1 MSEFTPK
8 SVIAVGAVLP
18 GLATIAV
25 ILRFYGRLFKA
36 STVGVD
42 DWMILC
48 SLILTIGLGVM
59 LIVGSA
65 LSGLA
70 QPTPPGNGPEGFLT
84 VINDALIVTEKIEW
98 AFNLVQCL
106 SFGTAKL
113 SVILFYRRIF
123 RGQVFD
129 IISKTMIA
137 IVIAWMLSF
146 FLAILFECG
155 TNYWAL
161 WSTLEN
167 LLAHCVDDTKIFKA
181 FSISDVI
188 TDVLILS
195 MPFYWL
201 WNLHMSWSRK
211 IAVTGIFLLG
221 ALAIAAGIA
230 RLVIYIQQTTNA
242 FSKPAGIML
251 ITTQLYWSMIEMG
264 LCVIAACLPTLRP
277 LFAEMS
283 AEQII
288 NSIRSKF
295 SMDSVSSLF
304 AGQQRS
310 SKNGS
315 GYNEFSTASETH
327 IVPKTSDENYLGV
340 ETHAMKDLEG
350 QAPVP
355 SGRIMKHTDISSR
368 QSAKEQQF

>member
-1 MSEFTPK
+1 
-8 SVIAVGAVLP
+8 
-18 GLATIAV
+18 
-25 ILRFYGRLFKA
+25 
-36 STVGVD
+36 
-42 DWMILC
+42 
-48 SLILTIGLGVM
+48 
-59 LIVGSA
+59 
-65 LSGLA
+65 
-70 QPTPPGNGPEGFLT
+70 
-84 VINDALIVTEKIEW
+84 
-98 AFNLVQCL
+98 
-106 SFGTAKL
+106 
-113 SVILFYRRIF
+113 
-123 RGQVFD
+123 
-129 IISKTMIA
+129 
-137 IVIAWMLSF
+137 
-146 FLAILFECG
+146 
-155 TNYWAL
+155 
-161 WSTLEN
+161 
-167 LLAHCVDDTKIFKA
+167 
-181 FSISDVI
+181 
-188 TDVLILS
+188 
-195 MPFYWL
+195 
-201 WNLHMSWSRK
+201 MSWSRK

-221 ALAIAAGIA
+221 ALYVCPDCSFTMSFKLKRWTG
-230 RLVIYIQQTTNA
+230 RLLQELLGWWFISSRLQVSVWIQAPLRDVLIPGKDA
-242 FSKPAGIML
+242 FSKPAGISKSSPYLSRKTPVWLLSSVL